1 MIKVIV
7 KKDTIKISGHALYDE
22 FGKDIVCAAVSSSVL
37 TTINAIL
44 SINPSSIKVDEG
56 NDLIISIVK
65 KDDTVDILLNN
76 MINMLKEIENDY
88 KKNIKVIKE
97 D

>member
-88 KKNIKVIKE
+88 KKI
-97 D
+97 